1 LEDELDAE
9 VMRHDREDREAES
22 QTQILKGAAE
32 QEEESEAEEDE
43 ELPRCLSGGDKRKV
57 KRLHENLG
65 HPSQPSFLRALRVA
79 RARAEVLKYVKEQF
93 RCDICEAHVQ
103 PKAVKPS
110 VLPRHF
116 EAGKIIGVDVV
127 FMPSSNP
134 RVTIPVLNVVDWA
147 TCYQTLEPL
156 EGRLSETIWR
166 SFMRS
171 WVRTFGSSGMRPG
184 P

>member
-1 LEDELDAE
+1 
-9 VMRHDREDREAES
+9 M
-22 QTQILKGAAE
+22 
-32 QEEESEAEEDE
+32 
-43 ELPRCLSGGDKRKV
+43 
-57 KRLHENLG
+57 
-65 HPSQPSFLRALRVA
+65 A

-127 FMPSSNP
+127 FMPSNNP

-171 WVRTFGSSGMRPG
+171 WVRTFGMPEVVACDQGREFMSSFCVNEGGAIIRTIGARSPLQQG
-184 P
+184 RTERHGGLARRC